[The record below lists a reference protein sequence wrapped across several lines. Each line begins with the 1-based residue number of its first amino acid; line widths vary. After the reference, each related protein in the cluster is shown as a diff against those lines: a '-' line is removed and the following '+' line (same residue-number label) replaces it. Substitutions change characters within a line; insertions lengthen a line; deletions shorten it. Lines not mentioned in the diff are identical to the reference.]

1 MVGYIAASRTGRG
14 GALSTSSF
22 LCSCSA
28 AKIIARS
35 ASAVIVK
42 SGLTPTAE
50 GIAAPSHT

>member
-1 MVGYIAASRTGRG
+1 MTKTVTTEPTMR
-14 GALSTSSF
+14 
-22 LCSCSA
+22 A

-35 ASAVIVK
+35 ASAVIVN